1 MVFSKYLLQIKN
13 TLLRIEGAHST
24 IKSINDCALASGID
38 VNLDP
43 KWWPMTNMHQF
54 KVPANVNL
62 KFTMNI

>member
-1 MVFSKYLLQIKN
+1 MVFSKYLLRIKN
-13 TLLRIEGAHST
+13 TLLRGKEAHST

-43 KWWPMTNMHQF
+43 KWWHMTNMHQF
-54 KVPANVNL
+54 KVPTNVNI